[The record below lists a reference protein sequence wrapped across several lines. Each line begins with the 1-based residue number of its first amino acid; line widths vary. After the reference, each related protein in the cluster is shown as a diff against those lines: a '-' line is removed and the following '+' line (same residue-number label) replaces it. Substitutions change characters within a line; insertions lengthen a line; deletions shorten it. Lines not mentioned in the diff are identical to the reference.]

1 MSRERVVRHAHA
13 RLRARRARDEV
24 GYAGNSGARSCSL
37 WGALAQLEAWSWSLR
52 PTDPMGIFKNTQECK
67 APGAGKEHTNE
78 VRGGGR
84 DPVVK
89 GLALASVSRQHA
101 RDSFRAAM
109 HVCFFQREE

>member
-1 MSRERVVRHAHA
+1 
-13 RLRARRARDEV
+13 
-24 GYAGNSGARSCSL
+24 
-37 WGALAQLEAWSWSLR
+37 
-52 PTDPMGIFKNTQECK
+52 MGIFKNTQECK

-101 RDSFRAAM
+101 QNSFRAAM
-109 HVCFFQREE
+109 HFLPMIDFGLQGAPN